1 MALSDFLRIN
11 LPYGMRKNDRG
22 EWMFFNR
29 EYTSLGNSLNETI
42 DEHSSYYCSY
52 TGITNELLEELAEGR
67 INTDEKGEC
76 SQLWF
81 YDDRTNPYQGG
92 GNVIPELWDKYVNKL
107 RLLSGLD
114 RKI

>member
-11 LPYGMRKNDRG
+11 LPYGMRKNDRD

-52 TGITNELLEELAEGR
+52 KGINKKLLEQLAEGR
-67 INTDEKGEC
+67 CKVNDKGEYIC
-76 SQLWF
+76 LWF
-81 YDDRTNPYQGG
+81 YDDNTNPYQ
-92 GNVIPELWDKYVNKL
+92 NNEIIPDLLDKYVKKL
-107 RLLSGLD
+107 RLLSKLD